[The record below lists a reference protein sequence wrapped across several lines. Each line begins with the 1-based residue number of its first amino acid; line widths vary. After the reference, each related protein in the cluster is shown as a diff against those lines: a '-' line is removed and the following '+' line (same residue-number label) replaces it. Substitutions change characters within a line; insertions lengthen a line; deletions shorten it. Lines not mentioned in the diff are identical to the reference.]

1 MPSFYGTSHLD
12 TVYLTFRSAV
22 QQMINHSEDIVNV
35 KERNGFT
42 ALHFSALNNDVET
55 TRILLQSVRFFFFS
69 LFFFLTTYT
78 NIVFNFLII
87 FAHYHYDN
95 VYLHKYAGLIGP
107 CTQIIAF
114 ILFLFVNIRSILVFF
129 FIELNS

>member
-42 ALHFSALNNDVET
+42 ALHFSALNNDTET
-55 TRILLQSVRFFFFS
+55 TRILLQSVRFFFF
-69 LFFFLTTYT
+69 LFFRLITYT
-78 NIVFNFLII
+78 NSVFNFLIL

-95 VYLHKYAGLIGP
+95 VCLHKYAGLIGP
-107 CTQIIAF
+107 CSQRIAF
-114 ILFLFVNIRSILVFF
+114 ILFLFVNIRNILVF